1 MRDESG
7 SREILREV
15 FGFEGYRDR
24 QGEII
29 ERVIEGK
36 DAFVVMPTGGGKS
49 LCYQIPALERP
60 GTGIIIS
67 PLISLMADQVRQLK
81 KLGIR
86 AAYLNSSQGLSTQKD
101 VRDQLESGDL
111 DLLYIAPERLGTQ
124 SFAESL
130 EKVDIALFAI
140 DEAHCITQWGHD
152 FRPEYLRISET
163 RQKHPEVPCIAVTA
177 TADAPTRQEILERL
191 RLKTGDMFVS
201 GFDRPNI
208 KYTVVPKTNCK
219 SQLLRFIE
227 AEHPSDT
234 GIVYCLSRKRV
245 ERISAWLTD
254 QGHEAVPYHAAFR
267 RSKGKR
273 IRLDSWKSKG

>member
-1 MRDESG
+1 
-7 SREILREV
+7 V
-15 FGFEGYRDR
+15 
-24 QGEII
+24 
-29 ERVIEGK
+29 
-36 DAFVVMPTGGGKS
+36 
-49 LCYQIPALERP
+49 RP

>member
-49 LCYQIPALERP
+49 LCYQIPALVRP